1 MTLDIHL
8 NFLKK
13 YMIINLK
20 YIELYSSNNEN
31 KVYIHKKILQKF

>member
-1 MTLDIHL
+1 MTLNIRL

-20 YIELYSSNNEN
+20 YLKSYSSNNEN
-31 KVYIHKKILQKF
+31 KVYIHKKTLQKF